1 MFDLS
6 LFKNISYTVFCISN
20 FLLYACVDIPYVYLP
35 DQAITSGSFDKEGSA
50 KLISIIG
57 FVNTLGVV
65 RFVVIVNNCII
76 ITFINRC

>member
-57 FVNTLGVV
+57 LVNTFGVV
-65 RFVVIVNNCII
+65 SFLVSISSSITII
-76 ITFINRC
+76 FIYRC